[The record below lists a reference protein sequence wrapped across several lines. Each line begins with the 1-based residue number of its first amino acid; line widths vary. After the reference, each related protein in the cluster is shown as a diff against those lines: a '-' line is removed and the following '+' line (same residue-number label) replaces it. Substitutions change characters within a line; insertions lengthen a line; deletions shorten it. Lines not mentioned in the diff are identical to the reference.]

1 MKYLAIFLNFLT
13 ELGSFFKWVTVN
25 SELLI
30 EYINPII
37 AIL

>member
-13 ELGSFFKWVTVN
+13 ELDHFFKWVTVN

>member
-13 ELGSFFKWVTVN
+13 ELNPFFKWAAVN

>member
-1 MKYLAIFLNFLT
+1 MKYLAIFLNFVESLDP
-13 ELGSFFKWVTVN
+13 FFKWVTVN

>member
-1 MKYLAIFLNFLT
+1 MKYLAIFLNFLS
-13 ELGSFFKWVTVN
+13 ELDPFLKWFTVN

>member
-13 ELGSFFKWVTVN
+13 ELDPFFKWATVN